1 MGGRVRLK
9 IVYVLESLQQG
20 GGVKV
25 IVEQARGLAARGHL
39 VEIVTKDARHDWIA
53 IDVPISEVP
62 AFSRETLPESDV
74 MVATWFPTVVPVVE
88 ARRAPRIFHLCQG
101 YEGLH
106 EHVAHRRAE
115 IDAAY
120 AQDVPKLV
128 VSEHLRAVLDGVPG
142 RVQVIPQA
150 IDPGAFAPPDDGRD
164 APRVPATLGLVGPF
178 AARLKG
184 IAHGLDAVRLL
195 RAEGRVVRLLRAC
208 QLPETPE
215 ERELL
220 AADEYAHAIP
230 AGGMPRWYHR
240 LDVLLFTSSHEEGFG
255 LPALEAMAAG
265 VPAVVTDI
273 PSLRILPDDA
283 LMRVPERDSRAIARA
298 AGRLLDDAALWRA
311 RRARGLE
318 VAATFTLDRT
328 LDRLE
333 EIFGARDQKTS

>member
-1 MGGRVRLK
+1 LR

-25 IVEQARGLAARGHL
+25 VVEQAHGLSARGHA

-53 IDVPISEVP
+53 VHVPISEVR

-106 EHVAHRRAE
+106 EHVAHRRSE

-120 AQDVPKLV
+120 AQRVPKLV
-128 VSEHLRAVLDGVPG
+128 VSEHLRGVLDGVPG
-142 RVQVIPQA
+142 SVHLVPQA
-150 IDPGAFAPPDDGRD
+150 IDARAFAPPDPGRD
-164 APRVPATLGLVGPF
+164 APRTPATLGLVGPF
-178 AARLKG
+178 GARLKG
-184 IAHGLDAVRLL
+184 IAHGLDAVRML
-195 RAEGRVVRLLRAC
+195 RAEGREVRLLRAC

-215 ERELL
+215 ERELF
-220 AADEYAHAIP
+220 AADEYAHALP
-230 AGGMPRWYHR
+230 AGEMPGWYHR

-265 VPAVVTDI
+265 VPAVITDI
-273 PSLRILPDDA
+273 PSLHVLPDDA
-283 LMRVPERDSRAIARA
+283 VMRVPQRDSRAIACA
-298 AGRLLDDAALWRA
+298 AARLLDDAALWRS

-318 VAATFTLDRT
+318 VAATFTLDRA

-333 EIFGARDQKTS
+333 EVFGAAGAQKTS